1 MVDLVKK
8 VEQQQRCE
16 TDINE
21 KNVEHPESPVH
32 YKDYTEEEWRLLNN
46 IYDDVFPTSQLEEDK
61 SNESL
66 ANDSHNVILG
76 SEEGTPMPSP
86 VSGQDLTFGIPLS
99 EDPVDAP
106 NEERLLMQLLP
117 SGLDLPI
124 DTTPNVTDDPVNI
137 PSLSSLISISDS
149 EFSNSPN
156 PSSSRKRKPTYK
168 TDLGRKRKRHI
179 KDWVDVRRK
188 TLTNCGL
195 QYVSKKGKI
204 VPAKSMKP
212 PCPLTCK
219 LKCTKDFTDSMRKN
233 IFDQFW
239 QLSDHTKQ
247 WEFINK
253 FTKRFDKKR
262 MTTENPSRRK
272 FTTKYYLPLPT
283 DDSTFETQQVCLKM
297 FCGTLAITDQI
308 IRTAHSKLDS
318 CGITSSDNRGK
329 HLNHPKK
336 IDDEMIRSVCDHVKS
351 FQPVESHYTRK
362 NTSKLY
368 LDNSLSFNKMFSMY
382 KDWPELSKYNNTAE
396 TERQYRTIVND
407 HMNIAFFIPKKDLC
421 DKCHAFSNEV
431 SPTEE
436 QVLAHNKHILNK
448 ETARKYKAKDKEDAI
463 QSTSKT
469 ICATFDFQKLL
480 NCPSGEVSLFYYKR
494 KLSLMH
500 FTVFDTGIKE
510 ASCYLWPQNV
520 GKRGANEVG
529 SCLLDFIEKKV
540 ARGAIDIRFWS
551 DNCNGQNRN
560 RVIYSLYMYASNKY
574 NINITHRFLESG
586 HTQQEA
592 DSVHALIERTAKGK
606 IIYTPDQWYA
616 LVCWA
621 KTNNEPYNVIEVSQD
636 MLYDLKELLQN
647 RNFKKNTSN
656 HDVKWN
662 NIKEVCVKR
671 SEPDII
677 LYKYDLEG
685 DYFKLNTLVQT
696 RRNKKTVVDYCNDA
710 LKPLYSDTLPIP
722 EAKYKDLIQLCEAG
736 HIPRQYHAFFKNL
749 KKVQSENVSGSDE
762 DD

>member
-1 MVDLVKK
+1 
-8 VEQQQRCE
+8 
-16 TDINE
+16 
-21 KNVEHPESPVH
+21 
-32 YKDYTEEEWRLLNN
+32 YTEEEWRLLNN

-66 ANDSHNVILG
+66 ANDSHYVILG

-117 SGLDLPI
+117 SGPDLPI

-137 PSLSSLISISDS
+137 PSLSSLMSISDS

-156 PSSSRKRKPTYK
+156 PSSSRKRKPT
-168 TDLGRKRKRHI
+168 
-179 KDWVDVRRK
+179 
-188 TLTNCGL
+188 
-195 QYVSKKGKI
+195 
-204 VPAKSMKP
+204 
-212 PCPLTCK
+212 
-219 LKCTKDFTDSMRKN
+219 
-233 IFDQFW
+233 
-239 QLSDHTKQ
+239 
-247 WEFINK
+247 
-253 FTKRFDKKR
+253 FDKKR

-436 QVLAHNKHILNK
+436 Q
-448 ETARKYKAKDKEDAI
+448 
-463 QSTSKT
+463 
-469 ICATFDFQKLL
+469 
-480 NCPSGEVSLFYYKR
+480 
-494 KLSLMH
+494 
-500 FTVFDTGIKE
+500 
-510 ASCYLWPQNV
+510 
-520 GKRGANEVG
+520 
-529 SCLLDFIEKKV
+529 
-540 ARGAIDIRFWS
+540 
-551 DNCNGQNRN
+551 
-560 RVIYSLYMYASNKY
+560 
-574 NINITHRFLESG
+574 
-586 HTQQEA
+586 
-592 DSVHALIERTAKGK
+592 
-606 IIYTPDQWYA
+606 
-616 LVCWA
+616 
-621 KTNNEPYNVIEVSQD
+621 PYNVIEVSQD

-685 DYFKLNTLVQT
+685 DYFRLNTLVQT

-710 LKPLYSDTLPIP
+710 LKPLYSNTLPIP
-722 EAKYKDLIQLCEAG
+722 EAKYKDLIHLCEAG

>member
-1 MVDLVKK
+1 MQTDNVSMIEFDSESLVMKVMCHKIFKSNKIDTPYSERLTSSNVTHSIVFVRVDTRASIVTAR
-8 VEQQQRCE
+8 VVSVRRDRCE

-21 KNVEHPESPVH
+21 KNVEHP
-32 YKDYTEEEWRLLNN
+32 DYTEEEWRLLNN

-76 SEEGTPMPSP
+76 SEE
-86 VSGQDLTFGIPLS
+86 
-99 EDPVDAP
+99 
-106 NEERLLMQLLP
+106 
-117 SGLDLPI
+117 DLPI
-124 DTTPNVTDDPVNI
+124 DTTPNVTDDPANI

-219 LKCTKDFTDSMRKN
+219 LKCTKDFTDSMRKH

-283 DDSTFETQQVCLKM
+283 DDSTFKTQQVCLKM

-382 KDWPELSKYNNTAE
+382 KDWPELSKYNKTAE

-448 ETARKYKAKDKEDAI
+448 ETARKYKAKDKEEAI
-463 QSTSKT
+463 Q
-469 ICATFDFQKLL
+469 
-480 NCPSGEVSLFYYKR
+480 
-494 KLSLMH
+494 M
-500 FTVFDTGIKE
+500 
-510 ASCYLWPQNV
+510 
-520 GKRGANEVG
+520 
-529 SCLLDFIEKKV
+529 
-540 ARGAIDIRFWS
+540 
-551 DNCNGQNRN
+551 
-560 RVIYSLYMYASNKY
+560 
-574 NINITHRFLESG
+574 
-586 HTQQEA
+586 
-592 DSVHALIERTAKGK
+592 
-606 IIYTPDQWYA
+606 
-616 LVCWA
+616 
-621 KTNNEPYNVIEVSQD
+621 SQD

-685 DYFKLNTLVQT
+685 DYFRLNTLVQT

-722 EAKYKDLIQLCEAG
+722 EAKHKDLIQLCEAG

>member
-1 MVDLVKK
+1 MITSIMALNLKMNRRGRCMVDLVKK

-21 KNVEHPESPVH
+21 KNVEHP
-32 YKDYTEEEWRLLNN
+32 
-46 IYDDVFPTSQLEEDK
+46 
-61 SNESL
+61 
-66 ANDSHNVILG
+66 
-76 SEEGTPMPSP
+76 
-86 VSGQDLTFGIPLS
+86 
-99 EDPVDAP
+99 DPVDAP

-117 SGLDLPI
+117 SGPDLPI

-179 KDWVDVRRK
+179 KDWVD
-188 TLTNCGL
+188 
-195 QYVSKKGKI
+195 
-204 VPAKSMKP
+204 
-212 PCPLTCK
+212 
-219 LKCTKDFTDSMRKN
+219 
-233 IFDQFW
+233 
-239 QLSDHTKQ
+239 LSDHTKQ

-362 NTSKLY
+362 NT
-368 LDNSLSFNKMFSMY
+368 N
-382 KDWPELSKYNNTAE
+382 WPELSKYNNTAE

-448 ETARKYKAKDKEDAI
+448 EPARKYKAKDKEEAI
-463 QSTSKT
+463 QNS
-469 ICATFDFQKLL
+469 ILFVAAVDIFDAKLVFIVRVQKLTGTSL
-480 NCPSGEVSLFYYKR
+480 QMDGCTPSVSLCKDVV
-494 KLSLMH
+494 
-500 FTVFDTGIKE
+500 TV
-510 ASCYLWPQNV
+510 
-520 GKRGANEVG
+520 
-529 SCLLDFIEKKV
+529 
-540 ARGAIDIRFWS
+540 
-551 DNCNGQNRN
+551 
-560 RVIYSLYMYASNKY
+560 
-574 NINITHRFLESG
+574 
-586 HTQQEA
+586 
-592 DSVHALIERTAKGK
+592 DSTRVHASFRLVVESTATRPVQIPVTYGTDH
-606 IIYTPDQWYA
+606 IA
-616 LVCWA
+616 
-621 KTNNEPYNVIEVSQD
+621 
-636 MLYDLKELLQN
+636 
-647 RNFKKNTSN
+647 NTG
-656 HDVKWN
+656 
-662 NIKEVCVKR
+662 C
-671 SEPDII
+671 
-677 LYKYDLEG
+677 
-685 DYFKLNTLVQT
+685 
-696 RRNKKTVVDYCNDA
+696 
-710 LKPLYSDTLPIP
+710 
-722 EAKYKDLIQLCEAG
+722 AG
-736 HIPRQYHAFFKNL
+736 
-749 KKVQSENVSGSDE
+749 KVQSKLTIWSRSVFIPKKKSLLRRMFRDGIKTAIRRFVADYFMGKRDE
-762 DD
+762 TWK

>member
-1 MVDLVKK
+1 
-8 VEQQQRCE
+8 
-16 TDINE
+16 
-21 KNVEHPESPVH
+21 
-32 YKDYTEEEWRLLNN
+32 YTEEEWRLLNN

-117 SGLDLPI
+117 SGPDLPI

-382 KDWPELSKYNNTAE
+382 KDWPELSKYNKTAE

-448 ETARKYKAKDKEDAI
+448 ETARKYKAKDKEEAI
-463 QSTSKT
+463 Q
-469 ICATFDFQKLL
+469 
-480 NCPSGEVSLFYYKR
+480 
-494 KLSLMH
+494 M
-500 FTVFDTGIKE
+500 
-510 ASCYLWPQNV
+510 
-520 GKRGANEVG
+520 
-529 SCLLDFIEKKV
+529 
-540 ARGAIDIRFWS
+540 
-551 DNCNGQNRN
+551 
-560 RVIYSLYMYASNKY
+560 
-574 NINITHRFLESG
+574 
-586 HTQQEA
+586 
-592 DSVHALIERTAKGK
+592 
-606 IIYTPDQWYA
+606 
-616 LVCWA
+616 
-621 KTNNEPYNVIEVSQD
+621 SQD

-685 DYFKLNTLVQT
+685 DYFRLNTLVQT

-749 KKVQSENVSGSDE
+749 KKVQSENISGSDE